1 MARLVLMIVVT
12 CWTLHAGGDPL
23 ASDQSAY
30 SPGDEIDLET
40 FFLDQ
45 DSRRVKLRDAMSRE
59 ARVVVLVVFG
69 GAYLHIEGREAGIWC
84 SDSLDEFSNLKA
96 AANSTRDKG
105 AQFIAVACPPVYSEG
120 YGFDPGVFL
129 DEPEASPRYRTAVRQ
144 FIAKTEALRAN
155 GTIPFEQVYYDPRFR
170 LLWNPRQHP
179 FNEAYGKVHPW
190 QGRLKWHQDNQR
202 YGTPTIWFLSSTGRV
217 LRSPLYGNNYSTVP
231 PKIRFTFWELEGAI
245 LEELSRR

>member
-1 MARLVLMIVVT
+1 MARLALMIVAT
-12 CWTLHAGGDPL
+12 CWTLHTGGDSP
-23 ASDQSAY
+23 ASDESAY
-30 SPGDEIDLET
+30 GPGDEIDPET

-45 DSRRVKLRDAMSRE
+45 DSRRVKLLHAISPE

-84 SDSLDEFSNLKA
+84 ADS
-96 AANSTRDKG
+96 
-105 AQFIAVACPPVYSEG
+105 
-120 YGFDPGVFL
+120 L
-129 DEPEASPRYRTAVRQ
+129 DEPEASSRYETAVRQ
-144 FIAKTEALRAN
+144 FITKTEALRVN
-155 GTIPFEQVYYDPRFR
+155 GTIPFQKVYYDPRFR

-179 FNEAYGKVHPW
+179 FNEAYGKVYPW

-231 PKIRFTFWELEGAI
+231 PTIRFTFWELEGAI
-245 LEELSRR
+245 LEALSRREVP